1 MENKKIIE
9 ILKKDI
15 KELKK
20 EGIKKENM
28 FFSDCFNEVSLMIR
42 YSEGTGL
49 GCTGAYSYR
58 IIKFKTKIGLDNFY
72 NSIKDLIGEVY

>member
-15 KELKK
+15 KELKNK
-20 EGIKKENM
+20 GILKENM
-28 FFSDCFNEVSLMIR
+28 FFSNCFNELSLMVK
-42 YSEGTGL
+42 YSEGNGL
-49 GCTGAYSYR
+49 GSMGAKSYR